1 MNPDQDR
8 DRAPRPRPTRSDGL
22 LLAALLISAPPG
34 KAADLTGLLGSAD
47 TLNASIPTFDE
58 VSFGLARLA
67 GAGWL
72 ALDYSTEAGFLMTAS
87 SAAAELLEAFCATSA
102 GIRELPE
109 AVHGAVGAPPYADP
123 EVEDRS
129 VGRLP
134 GLQPEDLAVAY
145 TDYPDVARNWIESR
159 PAKRVR

>member
-8 DRAPRPRPTRSDGL
+8 DRAPRPRLTRSDGL

-34 KAADLTGLLGSAD
+34 HAADLKDLLASAD
-47 TLNASIPTFDE
+47 A
-58 VSFGLARLA
+58 
-67 GAGWL
+67 
-72 ALDYSTEAGFLMTAS
+72 
-87 SAAAELLEAFCATSA
+87 A
-102 GIRELPE
+102 GIRELPA
-109 AVHGAVGAPPYADP
+109 AVHGAIGAPPYPDP
-123 EVEDRS
+123 EVEDCS

-145 TDYPDVARNWIESR
+145 TDFPDVARAWIESQ